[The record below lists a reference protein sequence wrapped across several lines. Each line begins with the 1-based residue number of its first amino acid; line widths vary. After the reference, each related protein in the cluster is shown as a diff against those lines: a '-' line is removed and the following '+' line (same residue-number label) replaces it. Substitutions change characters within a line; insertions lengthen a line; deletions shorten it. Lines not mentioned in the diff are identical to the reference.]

1 MFWRLTVKYGK
12 GRFHQAGAPRP
23 EALDAL
29 LTTVITR
36 VTRTLVRAGVLAS
49 EDEQPYL
56 DLQMD
61 SP

>member
-1 MFWRLTVKYGK
+1 MPRHYGK
-12 GRFHQAGAPRP
+12 ARFHRARALRP

-36 VTRTLVRAGVLAS
+36 VTRTLVGAGVLAA